1 MIEKWF
7 QLSKIKAK
15 KQNRIKK
22 SDVVRNK
29 ALNLLYAFFMNKVS
43 EYDTKQLLFELS
55 LGRMDYKEL
64 LIREIKKDVRPI
76 NGPAP
81 IVYNR
86 RNNLY
91 KLRKQNMDEMRNID
105 LITYIF
111 SNIKGFLEYQYV
123 RRLTHDDIKNIAR
136 FIKYEFHPQG
146 SYIFRQGDKSNK
158 FYGLINGEI
167 QIIET
172 KFSDKLRHLKEF
184 IIRMDERD
192 KISEEDKIFFLN
204 QNYKIKTNQKSNK
217 NNIDKKKHQQMEE
230 DEISIKTKSYF
241 VSKINNNQDEKY
253 IINFDDF
260 STSSL
265 SGNFNIDINNYD
277 SKKFLRKNKS
287 FNLNR
292 NIIKEKDKEKEKKNN
307 LMSNNDRINANKNI
321 RRYSCNNLDKKELA
335 AKFAYKSMKKHK
347 IEKNK
352 NKEIILSEEEKENID
367 FLNKNLMHF
376 GRIISECHC
385 FGEQEMC
392 KKKRRTYSVICLK
405 DSHFF
410 SLQKE
415 YFDKYILGK
424 IIRSEL
430 LKTNFLLDK
439 LQVIQKEE
447 HFFSLITK
455 IIPMLYQKGEILYT
469 PFDKA
474 DFLYI
479 VYRGECALCE
489 TVKPYNNKNDFLYEK
504 PQMKVISILNEG
516 GIGGLEGYQKDN
528 NYEKYMAVN
537 SSFTI
542 ILKLD
547 IKDFEDNTQR
557 FRRSLEPLYLQQK
570 RMFFSIKRKG
580 ILFEIGREINKS
592 EKEKKKLKREI
603 KESYI
608 LKDKN
613 KVTFKIKSNYIQNIN
628 NNLNE
633 NDINKKNIN
642 NENKV
647 FNYGNN
653 LNIFK
658 SFNMK
663 NNNKLK
669 NNNNRI
675 FTESKTFSPIKII
688 NKVKKYESDK
698 LNNLLPICGKENNSI
713 HYKDKF
719 QTINN
724 SNLKIKINEDININ
738 KNISFSPIKS
748 QNNHKKSYSFYH
760 QKHGRNPISLKIHLT
775 QKQEDIHNLVKM
787 REKENIC
794 NNNNKSSLH
803 YNIFNFYKQI
813 SADLKNALINRTKES
828 VLSFDKIIKNS
839 EENPLERDANNKRN
853 YKLNIHSIKS
863 KKSLNLGKIKTN
875 SKTFDDSIK

>member
-1 MIEKWF
+1 MNEKWL
-7 QLSKIKAK
+7 QLTKPKVVN
-15 KQNRIKK
+15 QNRIKK
-22 SDVVRNK
+22 SDIIRNK
-29 ALNLLYAFFMNKVS
+29 ALNLLFKFFMNKVS

-64 LIREIKKDVRPI
+64 LIREIKKDIRPI
-76 NGPAP
+76 NGLTP
-81 IVYNR
+81 IVLNR
-86 RNNLY
+86 RNNLF
-91 KLRKQNMDEMRNID
+91 KHRKKDFDDMRNID

-172 KFSDKLRHLKEF
+172 KYSDKLRHLKEF
-184 IIRMDERD
+184 MLKMDERE
-192 KISEEDKIFFLN
+192 KFSEEDKIFFLN
-204 QNYKIKTNQKSNK
+204 HNYKIKTDRKSNK
-217 NNIDKKKHQQMEE
+217 NIIDKKKQQQIEE

-241 VSKINNNQDEKY
+241 VSKINNNQDENY
-253 IINFDDF
+253 FINFDDF

-265 SGNFNIDINNYD
+265 CSNFNIDINTYD
-277 SKKFLRKNKS
+277 SKRFLRKNKS

-292 NIIKEKDKEKEKKNN
+292 NNIKEIGKEKENKNN
-307 LMSNNDRINANKNI
+307 LMSDNDVINENKNI
-321 RRYSCNNLDKKELA
+321 RRYSCNILDKKELF
-335 AKFAYKSMKKHK
+335 AKYAYKSMKKHK
-347 IEKNK
+347 KEKNK
-352 NKEIILSEEEKENID
+352 KKEIILTKEEKENID

-455 IIPMLYQKGEILYT
+455 IIPILCHKGEILYT
-469 PFDKA
+469 LFDKG

-516 GIGGLEGYQKDN
+516 GIGGLEGYQKGN

-580 ILFEIGREINKS
+580 ILFEIGREINKN
-592 EKEKKKLKREI
+592 EKEKMRLKKEI

-613 KVTFKIKSNYIQNIN
+613 KVTFKLKNNYMKNIN
-628 NNLNE
+628 INLNE
-633 NDINKKNIN
+633 NDINKKNN

-658 SFNMK
+658 SLNMK
-663 NNNKLK
+663 NNFGLK
-669 NNNNRI
+669 NNRDRI

-688 NKVKKYESDK
+688 NKVKKYEIDK
-698 LNNLLPICGKENNSI
+698 LNNLLPICKKENNSI
-713 HYKDKF
+713 YYKEKY

-724 SNLKIKINEDININ
+724 PNSKIKINEDININ
-738 KNISFSPIKS
+738 KNTSFSPINS
-748 QNNHKKSYSFYH
+748 ENSHKKSYSFYH

-787 REKENIC
+787 KEKENIC
-794 NNNNKSSLH
+794 NNNSKSSLH
-803 YNIFNFYKQI
+803 YNIFSFYKQI
-813 SADLKNALINRTKES
+813 SADLKNALINKTKES
-828 VLSFDKIIKNS
+828 VLSLDRIIKNS
-839 EENPLERDANNKRN
+839 GENIIEKNANKKRN

-863 KKSLNLGKIKTN
+863 KKSFNLGKKKKI
-875 SKTFDDSIK
+875 

>member
-1 MIEKWF
+1 MNTKWF
-7 QLSKIKAK
+7 QLNQPKVK
-15 KQNRIKK
+15 KPNRIKK
-22 SDVVRNK
+22 SDITRNK
-29 ALNLLYAFFMNKVS
+29 ALNLLYTFFMNKVS

-64 LIREIKKDVRPI
+64 LIREIKKDIRPI

-81 IVYNR
+81 IMLNR
-86 RNNLY
+86 RNNLF
-91 KLRKQNMDEMRNID
+91 KQRKQNLDDMRNID

-123 RRLTHDDIKNIAR
+123 RRLTHDDIKNMAR

-167 QIIET
+167 QLIET

-184 IIRMDERD
+184 MLKMDERD
-192 KISEEDKIFFLN
+192 RISEEDKIFFLN
-204 QNYKIKTNQKSNK
+204 QNFKNKINQKSNK
-217 NNIDKKKHQQMEE
+217 NNVDKKKQRQIEE

-241 VSKINNNQDEKY
+241 VSKINNNQDENFFM
-253 IINFDDF
+253 NFDDF

-265 SGNFNIDINNYD
+265 SDNFNININTYD

-287 FNLNR
+287 FHLNR
-292 NIIKEKDKEKEKKNN
+292 NNIKEKEKENKDN
-307 LMSNNDRINANKNI
+307 LMSDNNEINVNKDI
-321 RRYSCNNLDKKELA
+321 RRYSCNNLDEKELA
-335 AKFAYKSMKKHK
+335 AKYAYKSMKKHIK
-347 IEKNK
+347 EKK
-352 NKEIILSEEEKENID
+352 KKKEIILTEEEKQNID

-376 GRIISECHC
+376 GRIISDCHC

-570 RMFFSIKRKG
+570 RMIFSIKRKG
-580 ILFEIGREINKS
+580 ILFEIGREINKN
-592 EKEKKKLKREI
+592 EKEKKKLKQEI
-603 KESYI
+603 KESYV

-613 KVTFKIKSNYIQNIN
+613 KVTFKLKNNYMQNIN
-628 NNLNE
+628 LNINE
-633 NDINKKNIN
+633 NDINKNNIN
-642 NENKV
+642 NENKIL
-647 FNYGNN
+647 NHGNN

-658 SFNMK
+658 SFNM
-663 NNNKLK
+663 NNNYRLK
-669 NNNNRI
+669 NNSNKI
-675 FTESKTFSPIKII
+675 FTESKAFSPIKII
-688 NKVKKYESDK
+688 NKVKKYESNK

-713 HYKDKF
+713 LYKDKY

-724 SNLKIKINEDININ
+724 PNLKIKINEDINAN
-738 KNISFSPIKS
+738 KNHSFSPMNS
-748 QNNHKKSYSFYH
+748 ESCHKKSYSFYH
-760 QKHGRNPISLKIHLT
+760 QKRGRNPISLKIHLT
-775 QKQEDIHNLVKM
+775 QKQQEIHNLVKM
-787 REKENIC
+787 KEKENIC
-794 NNNNKSSLH
+794 KNNSKSSLH

-813 SADLKNALINRTKES
+813 SADLKNALINKSKES
-828 VLSFDKIIKNS
+828 ILSFDRIMKNS
-839 EENPLERDANNKRN
+839 GENLIEKNKNNKRN

-863 KKSLNLGKIKTN
+863 KKSLNLEKIKTN
-875 SKTFDDSIK
+875 SNAFIC